1 MKTKNK
7 RNNIFRF
14 GIPFITS
21 VSIIVSFFLT
31 SCNDKSSNNTE
42 KENSYEN
49 EEEVT
54 NRPMTFSSD
63 DEFLD
68 FIQQTHLNYMW
79 EGAEKTSGLAC
90 ERIHLDG
97 VYPENDAD
105 VVTTGGSGF
114 GIAGLIVGIDRGFIP
129 RSEGVTRLHQIVDYL
144 EKADRFHGVWP
155 HWMHGPTGKVKP
167 FGQKDNGGDLVE
179 SAFLMQG
186 LLCVREYFKNGNES
200 EKLLAAK
207 IDTLWRDME
216 WDWYLNGKDVLYW
229 HWSPEYQW
237 EMNFPLEGYN
247 ECLIAY
253 ILAASS
259 PTHTIPASA
268 YHNGWARKGNIV
280 SDKIAYGLP
289 LILKHNGAEDYG
301 GPLFWAHYSY
311 IGLNPKGL
319 KDNYADY
326 WELNRN
332 QTLINYRYC
341 VENPKGYKGY
351 GESCWGL
358 TASYS
363 VNGYA
368 AHAPMKNDLGVITP
382 TAALSSFPYTP
393 EESMKA
399 LHHFYFALGDR
410 IWGKYGFY
418 DAFSLQ
424 DRWYPQRYLA
434 IDQLTIAPMIENYRT
449 GLLWKLFMQAPE
461 IREGLKKLGFT
472 YTLS

>member
-1 MKTKNK
+1 M
-7 RNNIFRF
+7 
-14 GIPFITS
+14 
-21 VSIIVSFFLT
+21 
-31 SCNDKSSNNTE
+31 
-42 KENSYEN
+42 Y
-49 EEEVT
+49 
-54 NRPMTFSSD
+54 
-63 DEFLD
+63 
-68 FIQQTHLNYMW
+68 
-79 EGAEKTSGLAC
+79 
-90 ERIHLDG
+90 
-97 VYPENDAD
+97 
-105 VVTTGGSGF
+105 
-114 GIAGLIVGIDRGFIP
+114 
-129 RSEGVTRLHQIVDYL
+129 
-144 EKADRFHGVWP
+144 
-155 HWMHGPTGKVKP
+155 GPTGKVKP

-247 ECLIAY
+247 ECLMAY

-289 LILKHNGAEDYG
+289 LILKHNGAEEYG

-319 KDNYADY
+319 KDQYADY

-393 EESMKA
+393 DESMRA

-424 DRWYPQRYLA
+424 DRWYPKRYLA
-434 IDQLTIAPMIENYRT
+434 IDQLTIAPLIENYRT
-449 GLLWKLFMQAPE
+449 GLLWKLFMGAPE
-461 IREGLKKLGFT
+461 IQEGLKKLGFT
-472 YTLS
+472 YNLS

>member
-1 MKTKNK
+1 
-7 RNNIFRF
+7 
-14 GIPFITS
+14 
-21 VSIIVSFFLT
+21 
-31 SCNDKSSNNTE
+31 
-42 KENSYEN
+42 
-49 EEEVT
+49 
-54 NRPMTFSSD
+54 
-63 DEFLD
+63 
-68 FIQQTHLNYMW
+68 
-79 EGAEKTSGLAC
+79 
-90 ERIHLDG
+90 
-97 VYPENDAD
+97 
-105 VVTTGGSGF
+105 
-114 GIAGLIVGIDRGFIP
+114 
-129 RSEGVTRLHQIVDYL
+129 
-144 EKADRFHGVWP
+144 
-155 HWMHGPTGKVKP
+155 
-167 FGQKDNGGDLVE
+167 
-179 SAFLMQG
+179 
-186 LLCVREYFKNGNES
+186 
-200 EKLLAAK
+200 
-207 IDTLWRDME
+207 
-216 WDWYLNGKDVLYW
+216 
-229 HWSPEYQW
+229 
-237 EMNFPLEGYN
+237 
-247 ECLIAY
+247 
-253 ILAASS
+253 
-259 PTHTIPASA
+259 
-268 YHNGWARKGNIV
+268 
-280 SDKIAYGLP
+280 

-461 IREGLKKLGFT
+461 IQEGLKKLGFT